1 MEKSIQR
8 EHVMF
13 VLHNLSLVTELDEAG
28 ANNIAAWLVKWLE
41 EC

>member
-8 EHVMF
+8 EYVMF
-13 VLHNLSLVTELDEAG
+13 TLHNISLAAELDEAG

>member
-1 MEKSIQR
+1 MEKSNQR
-8 EHVMF
+8 EYVMF
-13 VLHNLSLVTELDEAG
+13 VLHNLSFVAEFDEAG